1 MNSRCMLFVLC
12 SSVWRRASSFVALLT
27 SCIVL
32 LLASRAQAAL
42 PMPGP
47 KPAQQCINVYDKDL
61 EIGDQHFAVIT
72 ISAGVPN
79 CGLRKA
85 YRMFPALGEG
95 GKPLSEN
102 EWLRSVYAANQGK
115 NSPVHRGC
123 AETVNHQP
131 PLDATEEEKKI
142 CPDSMVNY
150 FGIESSGGRRYIHI
164 PTTRMYTYFEQQAL
178 AASKACSVLGRIPNP
193 TDQVK
198 KALEDCAKSQVKG
211 ENQKPILPP
220 VEVDKSEEPAED
232 VTTVRSLLA
241 IAKLQMASLKIQVTH
256 LKYDLQAALVSRN
269 FFANSFTLSTVCL
282 GLTMIGGASLVRK
295 NRRLKKQVS
304 EQAEELARAQAEA
317 STAVETA
324 QVSAARAEQASSEL
338 ETLKMKQGLD
348 TADAG
353 ALEPTIAKLRK
364 ELADKQ
370 DELAAQINLSA
381 KNLADELAAK
391 EKSYMEISRRHH
403 EEKDRARQEFEKTI
417 AELRDKLAKCEQE
430 LRTAQATTPP
440 TETPPPTTETTSPPT
455 TVTPARAVSCPTAQ
469 PSYRKNT
476 LDFQPV
482 SAEQVEIV
490 VLRKGL
496 YHIIDS
502 RSAKESKV
510 LEGVEADVLV
520 ARAIELVSQDQTSI
534 AVSSRAG
541 FEVSALDDLDN
552 FELSSYVLSIFK
564 EAEHRLLTKGERLE
578 IFLQATDDLRAAW
591 RFLKSTRL
599 VLSTAL
605 DKLVGDRDKDFFLDD
620 AVVLAQIL
628 GISQGPQ
635 PVREVRSG
643 IKDTMVP
650 PDKIPVP
657 GDPQGEPGAA

>member
-1 MNSRCMLFVLC
+1 M
-12 SSVWRRASSFVALLT
+12 
-27 SCIVL
+27 
-32 LLASRAQAAL
+32 
-42 PMPGP
+42 
-47 KPAQQCINVYDKDL
+47 
-61 EIGDQHFAVIT
+61 
-72 ISAGVPN
+72 
-79 CGLRKA
+79 
-85 YRMFPALGEG
+85 
-95 GKPLSEN
+95 
-102 EWLRSVYAANQGK
+102 
-115 NSPVHRGC
+115 
-123 AETVNHQP
+123 
-131 PLDATEEEKKI
+131 
-142 CPDSMVNY
+142 
-150 FGIESSGGRRYIHI
+150 
-164 PTTRMYTYFEQQAL
+164 
-178 AASKACSVLGRIPNP
+178 
-193 TDQVK
+193 
-198 KALEDCAKSQVKG
+198 
-211 ENQKPILPP
+211 
-220 VEVDKSEEPAED
+220 
-232 VTTVRSLLA
+232 
-241 IAKLQMASLKIQVTH
+241 
-256 LKYDLQAALVSRN
+256 
-269 FFANSFTLSTVCL
+269 
-282 GLTMIGGASLVRK
+282 
-295 NRRLKKQVS
+295 
-304 EQAEELARAQAEA
+304 
-317 STAVETA
+317 
-324 QVSAARAEQASSEL
+324 
-338 ETLKMKQGLD
+338 
-348 TADAG
+348 
-353 ALEPTIAKLRK
+353 
-364 ELADKQ
+364 
-370 DELAAQINLSA
+370 
-381 KNLADELAAK
+381 
-391 EKSYMEISRRHH
+391 
-403 EEKDRARQEFEKTI
+403 
-417 AELRDKLAKCEQE
+417 
-430 LRTAQATTPP
+430 
-440 TETPPPTTETTSPPT
+440 
-455 TVTPARAVSCPTAQ
+455 
-469 PSYRKNT
+469 
-476 LDFQPV
+476 